1 MIKFE
6 KYTLDNGLRVI
17 VHEDDSSPM
26 VAVNVV
32 YDVGSRDEDSQMTGF
47 AHLFEHLMFGGSA
60 NAPDF
65 DGPIQ
70 NAGGENNAF
79 TNTDMTN
86 FYDVVPAANLETV
99 LWLESDRMK
108 QLNFSQNALDVQ
120 KKVVVEEFKETCLTE
135 PYGDVWHHLSRLA
148 YKEHSYSWPTIGKEI
163 SHIEDAVLADVKN
176 FFHKHYT
183 TQNAILVIS
192 GNVKVKDAKASVEKW
207 FGDIPQG
214 QKYERHLKQE
224 PEQTAFRQQTVTGN
238 APIPAI
244 YLSFHM
250 VARDHEDYYAY
261 DLLSDVLSNGRSS
274 RLYQRLHKVNPIFSQ
289 IDAYISGTFDP
300 GMFII
305 EGRPNKNVDLE
316 AAKAA
321 IWKELEIL
329 VNEAIDSRELNKL
342 KNKIESSLEYSEV
355 NILHK
360 SMSLAYFELLGD
372 ADLINKEAS
381 AYQKVTSADIR
392 RVAKKIFRK
401 ENCTELTY
409 LPNKTVSSSVS

>member
-1 MIKFE
+1 MIRFDKHV
-6 KYTLDNGLRVI
+6 LSNGLRVI
-17 VHEDDSSPM
+17 IHTDMSSPM

-32 YDVGSRDEDSQMTGF
+32 YDVGSRDENPEMTGF

-86 FYDVVPAANLETV
+86 FYDVVPADNIETA

-108 QLNFSQNALDVQ
+108 QLIFSQQALEVQ
-120 KKVVVEEFKETCLTE
+120 KKVVIEEFKETCLSE
-135 PYGDVWHHLSRLA
+135 PYGDLWHHLSSLA
-148 YKEHSYSWPTIGKEI
+148 YRSHSYRWPTIGKEI
-163 SHIEDAVLADVKN
+163 SHIEEADLENVKD
-176 FFHKHYT
+176 FFYKHYT
-183 TQNAILVIS
+183 PQNAILVIS
-192 GNVKVKDAKASVEKW
+192 GNVDAANALMLVDKW
-207 FGDIPQG
+207 FADIPSG
-214 QKYERHLKQE
+214 NKYDRSITREPAQE
-224 PEQTAFRQQTVTGN
+224 EYRSKTVRGN
-238 APIPAI
+238 VPIPAI

-250 VARDHEDYYAY
+250 VERTHTDYYAY

-274 RLYQRLHKVNPIFSQ
+274 RLYQRLHKTNPLFGQ

-300 GMFII
+300 GMFVI
-305 EGRPNKNVDLE
+305 EGRPMENVGLSTAID
-316 AAKAA
+316 A
-321 IWKELEIL
+321 IWHELELLKKEPI
-329 VNEAIDSRELNKL
+329 NDRELQKL

-372 ADLINKEAS
+372 ADLINKEAEE
-381 AYQKVTSADIR
+381 YQKVTAKDIQ
-392 RVAKKIFRK
+392 RVAQEIFVRG
-401 ENCTELTY
+401 NCTEITY
-409 LPNKTVSSSVS
+409 LPHE

>member
-1 MIKFE
+1 MIDFE

-17 VHEDDSSPM
+17 IHEDDSSPM

-32 YDVGSRDEDSQMTGF
+32 YDVGSRDENSEMTGF
-47 AHLFEHLMFGGSA
+47 AHLMFGGSV

-86 FYDVVPAANLETV
+86 FYNVLPAENLETA

-108 QLNFSQNALDVQ
+108 QLVFSQHALDVQ
-120 KKVVVEEFKETCLTE
+120 KKVVIEEFKETCLTE
-135 PYGDVWHHLSRLA
+135 PYGDVWHHLSSLA
-148 YKEHSYSWPTIGKEI
+148 YKEHSYSWPTIGKKM
-163 SHIEDAVLADVKN
+163 SHIEDAVLSDVKN
-176 FFHKHYT
+176 FFNKHYT
-183 TQNAILVIS
+183 TNNAILVIS
-192 GNVKVKDAKASVEKW
+192 GNVKTDHVKKIVGKW
-207 FGDIPQG
+207 FSDITG
-214 QKYERHLKQE
+214 GHKYIRNLKQE
-224 PEQTAFRQQTVTGN
+224 PVQTEFRKQTVTGN

-305 EGRPNKNVDLE
+305 EGRPNKDVDLE
-316 AAKAA
+316 TAKAG
-321 IWKELEIL
+321 IWKELELL
-329 VNEAIDSRELNKL
+329 VKEPIDSRELQKL

-372 ADLINKEAS
+372 ADLINKEAE
-381 AYQKVTSADIR
+381 AYQKVTSADIQ
-392 RVAKKIFRK
+392 RVAKKIFQK

-409 LPNKTVSSSVS
+409 LPNETPLAEL

>member
-1 MIKFE
+1 MISFK
-6 KYTLDNGLRVI
+6 KHILPNGLRVVI
-17 VHEDDSSPM
+17 HEDVSSPM

-32 YDVGSRDEDSQMTGF
+32 YDVGSRDESPDKTGF
-47 AHLFEHLMFGGSA
+47 AHLFEHLMFGGSV
-60 NAPDF
+60 NVPDF

-86 FYDVVPAANLETV
+86 FYNVLPAQNLETA
-99 LWLESDRMK
+99 LWLESDRMN
-108 QLNFSQNALDVQ
+108 QLVFSKKALDIQ

-135 PYGDVWHHLSRLA
+135 PYGDVWHYLSDLS
-148 YKEHSYSWPTIGKEI
+148 YKKHSYSWPTIGKDM
-163 SHIEDAVLADVKN
+163 SHIEDAELEDVKQ
-176 FFHKHYT
+176 FFQKHYT
-183 TQNAILVIS
+183 PQNAILVIS
-192 GNVKVKDAKASVEKW
+192 GKVDPDHALALVEKW
-207 FGDIPQG
+207 FADIPAG
-214 QKYERHLKQE
+214 QKYTRNLIQE
-224 PEQTAFRQQTVTGN
+224 PAQSEYRSKTVYGN
-238 APIPAI
+238 VPLPAV
-244 YLSFHM
+244 YVSFHM

-300 GMFII
+300 GMLVI
-305 EGRPNKNVDLE
+305 EGRPMKDVTLE
-316 AAKAA
+316 DAKAA
-321 IWKELEIL
+321 IWKEL
-329 VNEAIDSRELNKL
+329 NELREVAIDDTELQKL

-372 ADLINKEAS
+372 ASLINREAEE
-381 AYQKVTSADIR
+381 YQKVTSADIQ
-392 RVAKKIFRK
+392 RVAREIFTK

-409 LPNKTVSSSVS
+409 LPNEN